1 MLTIRPAY
9 KTPLPATGLARR
21 MDDQARRS
29 AAVDPREP
37 ADAGALAS
45 PGLDRRGME
54 GCFEE
59 LIAFAKGHPW
69 PPADTFFLPA
79 SGARYDTFSDATL
92 AAG

>member
-1 MLTIRPAY
+1 
-9 KTPLPATGLARR
+9 
-21 MDDQARRS
+21 
-29 AAVDPREP
+29 
-37 ADAGALAS
+37 
-45 PGLDRRGME
+45 ME